1 MRYFLI
7 FALFS
12 FSLQAQHHFIP
23 GLKVKVK
30 PIISGKVLL
39 GELNCTSCHESSSK
53 DILHKQAPILE
64 HTASRIKSSYI
75 IDLLISPQKTK
86 SGTTMPDVLHK
97 LSADKKKEVATAI
110 AAYLTEDQ
118 KNEHYELLPKGI
130 AHGKELFHSTGCVA
144 CHSPR
149 DNDGQETLE
158 NSVPLQNL
166 SDKYLFTGLQKFLF
180 EPHKVRPSGRM
191 PDMKLSQEDAKSITS
206 YLMSKKSALKSAL
219 KTANSTALIKAGK
232 AYFSEYNCSACHKL
246 SDHKP
251 KMSLKLESLNDAHC
265 KGPAYSLTN
274 TQEANIKTALKST
287 ESLSNTDQITQ
298 YLTALNCYACHE
310 RDDLGGV
317 AQERNEFFTTHEVEL
332 GDAGRIPP
340 PLTNIGAKLQ
350 KSWMHKVLV
359 NGESLRK
366 YMNTRMPQFG
376 EKNVK
381 NLIALFDKVDK
392 VPASGLTD
400 VTSKKDRKPYRM
412 AGWKL
417 VGIEGNNCISCHNY
431 NGHASLGLK
440 AMDIVSTS
448 KRLKRDWFYH
458 YMLNPAKH
466 RPGTIMPSFWP
477 NGKALQT
484 EVLNGDT
491 KEQLRAMWLYFTIG
505 QTQQTPKG
513 LNIPPVILKADQQ
526 PQIYRG
532 RGTAGFRG
540 IAIGFPEGL
549 NMSFDAEAMNFT
561 ALWKGE
567 FVKFN
572 WRGQAPGN
580 FSPASKS
587 VPINS
592 GIPFAQIKEDEKWP
606 TRKKIS
612 GKVKL
617 NTEPLFVRQRG
628 YRFKGYYFDKKKQ
641 PVLMYN
647 FGDVSIEDMLSVKG
661 KQTLRRT
668 ILFKTEK
675 PQSFFYRV
683 ASNADIKVQKEQSY
697 IINKEFELIIES
709 PFKSYIRKLNQS
721 ELLIEVKLKPGETR
735 LMIDYRF
742 IK

>member
-7 FALFS
+7 FTLFC

-23 GLKVKVK
+23 GLKIKVK

-39 GELNCTSCHESSSK
+39 GELNCTSCHESNSK

-64 HTASRIKSSYI
+64 NTSSRIKRSYI
-75 IDLLISPQKTK
+75 IDFLTSPQKVK

-97 LSADKKKEVATAI
+97 LSEGKKKEVATAI
-110 AAYLTEDQ
+110 AAYLTEGQ
-118 KNEHYELLPKGI
+118 TNTHHELLPKDI

-149 DNDGQETLE
+149 DNSGQETLK

-191 PDMKLSQEDAKSITS
+191 PDMKLSQEEAKSLS
-206 YLMSKKSALKSAL
+206 AYLMSTKSSNKTVNNSA
-219 KTANSTALIKAGK
+219 ALIKAGK
-232 AYFSEYNCSACHKL
+232 NYFTEYNCSACHKL

-251 KMSLKLESLNDAHC
+251 KMSLELEKLNNAHC
-265 KGPAYSLTN
+265 KGPAYSLTK
-274 TQEANIKTALKST
+274 TQKENIKTAITST
-287 ESLSNTDQITQ
+287 ESLSNKDQITQ
-298 YLTALNCYACHE
+298 HLVALNCYACHE

-317 AQERNEFFTTHEVEL
+317 AQDRNKFFTTHEVEL
-332 GDAGRIPP
+332 GEAGRIPP

-350 KSWMHKVLV
+350 KSWMHKVLI

-366 YMNTRMPQFG
+366 YMDTRMPQFG
-376 EKNVK
+376 EKNLK
-381 NLIALFDKVDK
+381 HLITLFDNVDK

-400 VTSKKDRKPYRM
+400 VTSKAERKPYRM

-431 NGHASLGLK
+431 NGHDSLGLK
-440 AMDIVSTS
+440 AFDIVSTS
-448 KRLKRDWFYH
+448 KRLKRDWFYD
-458 YMLNPAKH
+458 YMINPAKH

-484 EVLNGDT
+484 EVLNGNT
-491 KEQLRAMWLYFTIG
+491 KEQLRAMWFYFTIG

-513 LNIPPVILKADQQ
+513 LNIPPVILKADKQ

-532 RGTAGFRG
+532 RGSAGFRG
-540 IAIGFPEGL
+540 IAIGFPEAL
-549 NMSFDAEAMNFT
+549 NMSFDAEVMNFT

-567 FVKFN
+567 FVKVN

-580 FSPASKS
+580 FSPVSKS
-587 VPINS
+587 LPINS
-592 GIPFAQIKEDEKWP
+592 GIPFARIKEDEKWP
-606 TRKKIS
+606 IRKKIS

-628 YRFKGYYFDKKKQ
+628 YKFKGYYFDKKKQ

-661 KQTLRRT
+661 KDTLSRT
-668 ILFKTEK
+668 IIFKTEK

-683 ASNADIKVQKEQSY
+683 ASNANIKVNTEQAY
-697 IINKEFELIIES
+697 TVNDEFELNIKG
-709 PFKSYIRKLNQS
+709 PFKSTVRKLNQS
-721 ELLIEVKLKPGETR
+721 ELLIEVKLQSGETR